1 MLRRD
6 NRGRLRT
13 TLNGVRVE
21 LNHKNELRVYHRYN
35 PGHNCERRTDTIRIG
50 EVDALIDGL
59 ARVRNTVDFEQGRW

>member
-21 LNHKNELRVYHRYN
+21 LNYKNELRVYRRYN

-50 EVDALIDGL
+50 QVDDLVDGL
-59 ARVRNTVDFEQGRW
+59 LRVRRTVETENGR